1 MKRIITGT
9 LILSFLLN
17 SLYGLSPLSGKDT
30 KYEAKDEFVVGK
42 TEFNSKSGLEWIVI
56 VNSAEKRYMLK
67 NGSLLAIKRGN
78 KHIVLKI
85 NDSDGKYL
93 KCAAADKNGSD
104 IKHGEDVY
112 YLESMNS
119 SMKYKD
125 AGRILAELI
134 KIYQDF
140 IFKIESTDD
149 PIIISTA
156 MKDFSSSLNNLIPEM
171 KRINNK
177 YPELKNFNVD
187 PPDELKNES
196 DMLEAL
202 EPRLKESFFKIQI
215 LSGDKNI
222 KKAMDDLHE
231 ILLKM
236 GQGN

>member
-17 SLYGLSPLSGKDT
+17 SLYGLSPLYGKDT
-30 KYEAKDEFVVGK
+30 KDEVKDEFIVGK
-42 TEFNSKSGLEWIVI
+42 TEFSNKNGLEWIVI
-56 VNSAEKRYMLK
+56 VNSVEKRYMLK
-67 NGSLLAIKRGN
+67 TGSLLAVKRGN

-93 KCAAADKNGSD
+93 KCMVADKNGSD

-119 SMKYKD
+119 NMKYKD

-134 KIYQDF
+134 KVYQDF

-149 PIIISTA
+149 PIIISSA

-171 KRINNK
+171 KRINDK
-177 YPELKNFNVD
+177 YPELKKFNTD
-187 PPDELKNES
+187 PPDELKNISEL
-196 DMLEAL
+196 LEAL
-202 EPRLKESFFKIQI
+202 EPRLKEAFFRIKM
-215 LSGDKNI
+215 LSNDKNI

-236 GQGN
+236 DTGN